1 MQSNEPEK
9 KVVDDEIIAT
19 AAESVASES
28 SVHSS
33 VKELERKDSRD
44 EMFGDQ
50 RMRKESQVTDLYGD
64 IRQSAQS
71 STEIPHYVEISW
83 DLEISWGR
91 SSFFVYHF

>member
-1 MQSNEPEK
+1 MQSNEPSAVEK

-50 RMRKESQVTDLYGD
+50 RMRKESQVNFFPTQFANRSYEPPPIPTINLKVAG
-64 IRQSAQS
+64 QSVS
-71 STEIPHYVEISW
+71 KISHVT
-83 DLEISWGR
+83 S
-91 SSFFVYHF
+91 

>member
-9 KVVDDEIIAT
+9 KVVDGDEIIAT

-50 RMRKESQVTDLYGD
+50 RMRKESQVTFLPLNLLIDHMNPLPSPPL
-64 IRQSAQS
+64 I
-71 STEIPHYVEISW
+71 
-83 DLEISWGR
+83 
-91 SSFFVYHF
+91 

>member
-1 MQSNEPEK
+1 MQSNEPSAVEK

-44 EMFGDQ
+44 EMFADQ
-50 RMRKESQVTDLYGD
+50 RMRKESQVT
-64 IRQSAQS
+64 
-71 STEIPHYVEISW
+71 
-83 DLEISWGR
+83 
-91 SSFFVYHF
+91 FFTTQLS